1 MSRVTIE
8 WLARDRM
15 VVADLGHH
23 RVVGQRQNGS
33 GRSGSPSKG
42 DQDKTAAADLG
53 HHRVVG

>member
-8 WLARDRM
+8 WLAKDRM

-23 RVVGQRQNGS
+23 GVVGQGQNGS
-33 GRSGSPSKG
+33 GGSGSPSKG
-42 DQDKTAAADLG
+42 DKDRTAEADLG